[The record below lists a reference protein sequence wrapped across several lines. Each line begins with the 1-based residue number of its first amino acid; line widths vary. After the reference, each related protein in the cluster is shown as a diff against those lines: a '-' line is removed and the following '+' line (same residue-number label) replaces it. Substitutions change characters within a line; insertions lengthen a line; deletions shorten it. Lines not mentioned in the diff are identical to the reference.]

1 MLPRAG
7 SGGLPPTRMGGWVTR
22 VGGSAYTAAMSVVP
36 NPQEPVGLT
45 VLPPDEAVKHARP
58 VPSDAELA
66 IEGLTDEEWKAFEKA
81 LTER

>member
-1 MLPRAG
+1 M
-7 SGGLPPTRMGGWVTR
+7 SGWVTP
-22 VGGSAYTAAMSVVP
+22 VGGSAYTAAMSAVP

-58 VPSDAELA
+58 VPSGAELA